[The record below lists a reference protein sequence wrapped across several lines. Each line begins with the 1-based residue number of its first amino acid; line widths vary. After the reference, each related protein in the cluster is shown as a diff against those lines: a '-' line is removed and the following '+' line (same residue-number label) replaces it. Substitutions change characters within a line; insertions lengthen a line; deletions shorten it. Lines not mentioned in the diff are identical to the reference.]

1 MKQRITRCIA
11 MILVIVVT
19 CSYGVMAVGANTP
32 TFSDVPKTFWAYE
45 QIEQA
50 YADGV
55 ITGTYY
61 NEQTGERR
69 FSPEGELTIAQWVV
83 ILTRAFYASEVDAST
98 VTGNWYAK
106 NDAVARD
113 HNLYKGM
120 GTVVMDSPCS
130 RAEMAQLMYNVMVDK
145 GAELPSKAELQA
157 TKAKIPDINKNSFVY
172 QDAIA
177 TCYYLGLL
185 VGTDNNGNFA
195 GEISLNRGQSAVVY
209 TRMRDAL
216 AALVDP
222 DKPDQPDVP
231 DPDGGWP
238 TNPTEFKIRDG
249 ENVQAMMDRIN
260 AATPAYREGYLTN
273 GEPISDSAI
282 QAMLAEMK
290 ESMPAGTAWAT
301 GYAYRYLSPTFG
313 GSSGCNSFA
322 TAVSDALFGE
332 DAPLVKHQDFDN
344 LKVGDYIWVK
354 PDADGG
360 HVYVVRSNPDEDG
373 YFDTCDGNAGGQV
386 TWSSSENTIRIAS
399 NPDYAAN
406 TYIYSRY

>member
-1 MKQRITRCIA
+1 MKKLIPLFLTLTLA
-11 MILVIVVT
+11 LSLAVPT
-19 CSYGVMAVGANTP
+19 LAVGATP
-32 TFSDVPKTFWAYE
+32 TFSDVPETFWAYS

-50 YADGV
+50 YADGAV
-55 ITGTYY
+55 TGTYY
-61 NEQTGERR
+61 NEQTGERQ
-69 FSPEGELTIAQWVV
+69 FSPGATLTISQFVV
-83 ILTRAFYASEVDAST
+83 ILTRAFYSSEVDAS
-98 VTGNWYAK
+98 VATGAWYAK
-106 NDAVARD
+106 NDAVANA
-113 HNLYKGM
+113 HNLYNGM
-120 GTVVMDSPCS
+120 GTIVMESACS
-130 RAEMAQLMYNVMVDK
+130 RAQMAQLMYNVMVDK
-145 GAELPSKAELQA
+145 GADLPSVTELQA

-185 VGTDNNGNFA
+185 VGTDNAGNVS
-195 GEISLNRGQSAVVY
+195 GSHILNRAQSSVVY

-222 DKPDQPDVP
+222 DKPDVP

-301 GYAYRYLSPTFG
+301 GYTYRYASPTFG
-313 GSSGCNSFA
+313 GGSGCYSFA
-322 TAVSDALFGE
+322 TSVSDALFGE
-332 DAPLVKHQDFDN
+332 DAPYTKHQNFDS
-344 LKVGDYIWVK
+344 LKVGDFIWVRTA
-354 PDADGG
+354 ADDG
-360 HVYVVRSNPDEDG
+360 HVYVVMTNPDEDG
-373 YFDTCDGNAGGQV
+373 YFDTCDGNHSGKV
-386 TWSSSENTIRIAS
+386 SWDSYSNTERLKA
-399 NPDYAAN
+399 NPDYASA
-406 TYIYSRY
+406 TYVYSRY

>member
-19 CSYGVMAVGANTP
+19 CSYGVMAVGASPP
-32 TFSDVPKTFWAYE
+32 TFSDVPESFWAYE
-45 QIEQA
+45 QIEKA
-50 YADGV
+50 YAAGV

-98 VTGNWYAK
+98 VTGTWYAK

-185 VGTDNNGNFA
+185 VGTDNNGNFSGA
-195 GEISLNRGQSAVVY
+195 ISLNRGQSAVVY

-222 DKPDQPDVP
+222 DQPDQPDVP

-249 ENVQAMMDRIN
+249 ENVQNMMNRIN

-301 GYAYRYLSPTFG
+301 GSAYRYASPTFG
-313 GSSGCNSFA
+313 GGSGCYSFA
-322 TAVSDALFGE
+322 TSVSDALFGE
-332 DAPLVKHQDFDN
+332 DAPYTKHQNFDS
-344 LKVGDYIWVK
+344 LKVGDFIWVRTA
-354 PDADGG
+354 ADDG
-360 HVYVVRSNPDEDG
+360 HIYVVMTNPDEDG
-373 YFDTCDGNAGGQV
+373 YFDACDGNH
-386 TWSSSENTIRIAS
+386 SSKVSWTSYS
-399 NPDYAAN
+399 NVERLKAN
-406 TYIYSRY
+406 TDYSAATYVYSRY

>member
-32 TFSDVPKTFWAYE
+32 TFSDVPETFWAYE
-45 QIEQA
+45 QIEKA
-50 YADGV
+50 YAAGV

-61 NEQTGERR
+61 NEQTGERK

-98 VTGNWYAK
+98 ATGTWYAK

-185 VGTDNNGNFA
+185 VGTDNNGNFSGA
-195 GEISLNRGQSAVVY
+195 ISLNRGQSAVVY

-222 DKPDQPDVP
+222 DKPDVP

-238 TNPTEFKIRDG
+238 TELPKFELQGSETVR
-249 ENVQAMMDRIN
+249 QMMARIN
-260 AATPAYREGYLTN
+260 AATPTYREDHLTN
-273 GEPISDSAI
+273 GEPISDANI
-282 QAMLAEMK
+282 QAMLEEIK
-290 ESMPAGTAWAT
+290 ETMPAGTRWDED
-301 GYAYRYLSPTFG
+301 YRYDYQNSRWGTSIYG
-313 GSSGCNSFA
+313 GCASFA
-322 TAVSDALFGE
+322 FGISDYMFGE
-332 DAPLVKHQDFDN
+332 DAPVNKHQNFDT
-344 LKVGDYIWVK
+344 LQVGDVVWVK
-354 PDADGG
+354 KAADDG
-360 HVYVVRSNPDEDG
+360 HIYVVMTNPDEDG
-373 YFDTCDGNAGGQV
+373 YYDACDGNNGDAV
-386 TWSSSENTIRIAS
+386 SWSSYSNIERVKN
-399 NPDYAAN
+399 NPDYAST